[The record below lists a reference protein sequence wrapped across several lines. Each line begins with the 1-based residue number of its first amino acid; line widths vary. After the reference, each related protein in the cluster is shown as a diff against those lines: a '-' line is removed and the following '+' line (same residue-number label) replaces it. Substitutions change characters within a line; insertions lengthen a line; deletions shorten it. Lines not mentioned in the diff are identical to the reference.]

1 MKTLNI
7 DIRKVVTLNLSPR
20 DWALYD
26 MKGVYVATSRLN
38 DQLAQ
43 ALNAANDEQEAFEA
57 GKAVLERFS
66 AYGATDTEPRT
77 VLIEI
82 IERMFS
88 KE

>member
-7 DIRKVVTLNLSPR
+7 DIRKVVTINLSPR

-66 AYGATDTEPRT
+66 EYGAIDTEPRT
-77 VLIEI
+77 VLIDI
-82 IERMFS
+82 IERIYTQ
-88 KE
+88 E

>member
-7 DIRKVVTLNLSPR
+7 DIRKVVTINLSPR
-20 DWALYD
+20 DWALYE
-26 MKGVYVATSRLN
+26 MKGVYIATSRLN

-57 GKAVLERFS
+57 GRAVLERFS
-66 AYGATDTEPRT
+66 EYGAIDTEPRT